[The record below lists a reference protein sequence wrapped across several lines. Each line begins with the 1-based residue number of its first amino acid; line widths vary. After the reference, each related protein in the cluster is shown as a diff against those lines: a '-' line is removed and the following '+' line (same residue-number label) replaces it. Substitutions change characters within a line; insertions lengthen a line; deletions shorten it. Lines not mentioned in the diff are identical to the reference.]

1 MQGASDAKHRS
12 DESSRHCSMM
22 HKPLRFNPQAKAN
35 LKFKGTTFTQQTHTH
50 LLTAHTLLLTSVGS
64 SLGMMGE
71 QRGVHS
77 WLTECHS
84 DIHTHTCRF
93 AFTLVVLTLLFFFKS
108 FSCFVSCFD
117 FKQTRWKTGKHSGWM
132 YVPIRRD
139 VPLSGMLTLV
149 CLMSEPLH

>member
-1 MQGASDAKHRS
+1 MQGASGAKHRS

-22 HKPLRFNPQAKAN
+22 HKPLRFNPQAQAN
-35 LKFKGTTFTQQTHTH
+35 LKFKGTMFTQQTHTR

-71 QRGVHS
+71 QRGARVTPIS
-77 WLTECHS
+77 TDTCADLLSLWLFSLC
-84 DIHTHTCRF
+84 F
-93 AFTLVVLTLLFFFKS
+93 FFFKS

-132 YVPIRRD
+132 DVPIRRD
-139 VPLSGMLTLV
+139 VPLTGMLTLA